1 MELNKKMNQLKTEKI
16 TKSYRLAFDAK
27 LYYFYTHHQNI

>member
-1 MELNKKMNQLKTEKI
+1 MNNQTSLKNSKI
-16 TKSYRLAFDAK
+16 NIESNRIAFDAK